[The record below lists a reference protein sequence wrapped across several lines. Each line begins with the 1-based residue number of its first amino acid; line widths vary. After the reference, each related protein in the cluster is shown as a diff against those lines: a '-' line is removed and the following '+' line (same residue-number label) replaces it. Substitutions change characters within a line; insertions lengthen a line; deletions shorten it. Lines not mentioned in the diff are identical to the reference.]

1 MPTPTYLS
9 RLLLLAGGL
18 AGLVLAS
25 GCRGTGYLN
34 SYVESH
40 NSENRQLEDE
50 IYELQ
55 GENEALLS
63 EVESLKEQISRLK
76 SGDTHPR
83 GGGLFRNNRRPS
95 TPENADPGTTP
106 PVIEEG
112 DSVAP
117 EEIMPS
123 ASIPA
128 EKRPTWSPTPA
139 SQPLPSKSLPSHSVR
154 MPQAEDH
161 EDESLPV
168 TPRMS
173 PATGPEEAPSEENS
187 LPEPQTPQKSSPSE
201 PEVIDNKVSQ
211 IYLNPQYTG
220 SANLD
225 NTPGDDGIN
234 VLIQPQNQSGQFVPQ
249 AGQLTIVALDPTRQG
264 DAARLARWEFDADAI
279 QTMLSSQGNRRGI
292 FLQLPWPG
300 QAPSGKQVQIFVR
313 YRQGNA
319 TPIQTRHELALVD
332 SRSAPER
339 WVRRSPK
346 NSSPAIAAP
355 ARRDSHVRQASAEQ

>member
-9 RLLLLAGGL
+9 RLLLLAGAFVG
-18 AGLVLAS
+18 LAS

-55 GENEALLS
+55 GENEALIS
-63 EVESLKEQISRLK
+63 EVESLKEQIARLK

-83 GGGLFRNNRRPS
+83 GGGGLFRNNRRPS
-95 TPENADPGTTP
+95 SPEHSDPGTTP

-154 MPQAEDH
+154 MPQVEDH

-173 PATGPEEAPSEENS
+173 PAAGPEEAPSSDDAE
-187 LPEPQTPQKSSPSE
+187 LPAPATQEKSAPSS
-201 PEVIDNKVSQ
+201 PEVIDEKVSQ
-211 IYLNPQYTG
+211 IYLHPQYTG

-225 NTPGDDGIN
+225 SSPGDDGIN
-234 VLIQPQNQSGQFVPQ
+234 VLIQPQNQAGQFVPQ

-279 QTMLSSQGNRRGI
+279 RTMLSTQGSRPGI

-300 QAPSGKQVQIFVR
+300 QAPSGKQVQLFVR

-319 TPIQTRHELALVD
+319 TPVQSRHELALVD
-332 SRSAPER
+332 SRTAPER
-339 WVRRSPK
+339 WVRRVPK
-346 NSSPAIAAP
+346 NASPAIAAP
-355 ARRDSHVRQASAEQ
+355 TRRDSGVRQASFEQ